1 MSPFFPVSRIKKI
14 RDLPTLPVILMRLYD
29 VLQDE
34 GSTFQDIAEIIKHD
48 QSITERILRVAN
60 SPYFGHSGKI
70 VSIEQAVM
78 FLGYD
83 LVKGICLGAT
93 TFKLLDK
100 TKLSNVSNLWR
111 HSYEVAIIAAN
122 LADHISNVDRAV
134 TFVSGLLHDIG
145 RVVFLSI
152 DKEQYLNLIYNE
164 DLLSKE
170 RAVFGIDHTIAG
182 EEFLRSANLNEE
194 IVIAVGCHHQPSSAR
209 TFKETA
215 SVVAIAE
222 GLSRMYFP
230 RFEDDGYWSDELD
243 AVLLEFRLDEEML
256 NETRE
261 RSFTEANE
269 MEALLTL

>member
-1 MSPFFPVSRIKKI
+1 
-14 RDLPTLPVILMRLYD
+14 
-29 VLQDE
+29 
-34 GSTFQDIAEIIKHD
+34 IIKHD

-100 TKLSNVSNLWR
+100 TKLSNVSNLWK

-145 RVVFLSI
+145 RVVFLCI

-170 RAVFGIDHTIAG
+170 RSVFGIDHTIAG
-182 EEFLRSANLNEE
+182 EEFLKSANLNEE
-194 IVIAVGCHHQPSSAR
+194 IVVAVGCHHRPSTAG

-230 RFEDDGYWSDELD
+230 RFEDDGYWSDELE
-243 AVLLEFRLDEEML
+243 AVLLEFRLDEEKL
-256 NETRE
+256 NRTKEQ
-261 RSFTEANE
+261 SLAEALE
-269 MEALLTL
+269 MDALLTL